1 MLTRH
6 CGYTHEVSTRL
17 QVVVDEA
24 ELARFRAASDRA
36 GTTLSEWARHA
47 LRQAERGAA
56 TGDAGQKLDAIHA
69 ASAYDFPAPEIDEML
84 AEIHRGASM

>member
-1 MLTRH
+1 M
-6 CGYTHEVSTRL
+6 STRL

-47 LRQAERGAA
+47 LRQAERGTAL
-56 TGDAGQKLDAIHA
+56 GDAGKKLDAIHA
-69 ASAYDFPAPEIDEML
+69 ASGYDFPAPDIDEMI